1 MFVDGGAYWPNN
13 FNDYKVDDFQY
24 CIWQPG
30 ARQWR
35 RDIKRGTPNEDPF
48 AKLTNVVQRRE
59 YQWRTVWY
67 TGGSLD
73 MFRIS
78 VSVLPAGS
86 EYVLGDPRKD
96 EIDNL
101 DYSFPS
107 GYDSEN
113 PGEDEKKDKK
123 LPARTGFSTAPAL
136 DRGGERSL
144 SYYYPTDES
153 DITRNMLAPSYR
165 ISSKFNG
172 TEFAGMGSLE
182 KDGFLKQ
189 YARYRC
195 ATYQEDG
202 FPAGRWR
209 LPTYAEIKFI
219 AQLSATGAFATLFN
233 KGKYYWS
240 ANGVVLIGDEVTI
253 QESKNDAMLRCV
265 YDTWYWGDDQKEYDE
280 WSAEKYGSKGEQGP
294 EFRNHF
300 VWGDRLR

>member
-1 MFVDGGAYWPNN
+1 M
-13 FNDYKVDDFQY
+13 
-24 CIWQPG
+24 
-30 ARQWR
+30 
-35 RDIKRGTPNEDPF
+35 
-48 AKLTNVVQRRE
+48 E

-73 MFRIS
+73 MFRIN
-78 VSVLPAGS
+78 VSVLPADS
-86 EYVLGDPRKD
+86 EFVIGDPRSD

-101 DYSFPS
+101 
-107 GYDSEN
+107 GYVFQEGYLEAASDA
-113 PGEDEKKDKK
+113 EKIAKQ
-123 LPARTGFSTAPAL
+123 LPARTGFTEAPAL
-136 DRGGERSL
+136 DGSNRTL

-153 DITRNMLAPSYR
+153 DNTRNMLAPSYR

-172 TEFAGMGSLE
+172 TEFSGKNGLNDRGM
-182 KDGFLKQ
+182 LKQ

-233 KGKYYWS
+233 KGQNYWS
-240 ANGVVLIGDEVTI
+240 ANGVAYIGDT
-253 QESKNDAMLRCV
+253 STDLTNSNNAMLRCV
-265 YDTWYWGDDQKEYDE
+265 YDSWYWGEDQTEYDA
-280 WSAEKYGSKGEQGP
+280 WSAEKYGSKESQGA

-300 VWGDRLR
+300 VWGDRPR